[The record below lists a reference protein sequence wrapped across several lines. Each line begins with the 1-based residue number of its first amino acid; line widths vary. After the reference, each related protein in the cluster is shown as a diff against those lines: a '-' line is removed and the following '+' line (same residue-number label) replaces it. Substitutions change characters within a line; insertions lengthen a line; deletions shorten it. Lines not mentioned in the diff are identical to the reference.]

1 MNKDTFPLSHLLK
14 GELKQQRRMWFAYHD
29 LKNRGKE
36 LDSYILHQ
44 TYFLN
49 PKRQA
54 YFLHK
59 ESK

>member
-1 MNKDTFPLSHLLK
+1 MNTFSLSHLLK
-14 GELKQQRRMWFAYHD
+14 GELKHQKRMWFAYHD
-29 LKNRGKE
+29 LKNRSKG

-54 YFLHK
+54 YFLHG